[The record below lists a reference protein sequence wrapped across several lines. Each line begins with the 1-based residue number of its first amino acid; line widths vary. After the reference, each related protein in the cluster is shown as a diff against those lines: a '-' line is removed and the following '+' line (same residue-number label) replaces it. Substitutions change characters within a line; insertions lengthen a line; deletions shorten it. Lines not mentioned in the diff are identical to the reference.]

1 VEEYERLAR
10 AARVDR
16 DLHRHLTTIISTA
29 RTILIVNGTIAARSL
44 SRDRLVVCDVALF
57 YAERSGGIRTYLNEK
72 ARHARESGAFEHHLV
87 IPGRRERHTSGRHEL
102 RSLQLAA
109 SNGYRLPLGTVR
121 ETLRAIRPDVVIM
134 HDPFWRPLSVT
145 REAHRLGAA
154 VVAVHH
160 ASPALHAAGIPG
172 PDALYLPALRRIYQH
187 AYEHV
192 DAVMSTVDPW
202 SDLGPPHPPLFAR
215 SVRRRSVEIELRF
228 GLDSAFRPGPTVPG
242 DALLYVGR
250 VSLEKRI
257 GDILDAMA
265 LAGWGRPLR
274 IVGDGPA
281 KPLIEARARRLGLS
295 DLIEMCPFV
304 ADRRALARLYRQ
316 AACVVAPGP
325 HETFGL
331 AVLEA
336 VASGARVVACSS
348 TPAATLAA
356 PLVHTFT
363 PKHPS
368 DLARAVE
375 HALATPPDPAAA
387 FALAA
392 GLSWERVFEAELRGL
407 KRLCR

>member
-1 VEEYERLAR
+1 
-10 AARVDR
+10 
-16 DLHRHLTTIISTA
+16 
-29 RTILIVNGTIAARSL
+29 VNRTIAARRL
-44 SRDRLVVCDVALF
+44 AGDRLVVCDVALF

-72 ARHARESGAFEHHLV
+72 ARYALQSGAFEHHLV
-87 IPGRRERHTSGRHEL
+87 IPGRRERHVGGRHEL

-109 SNGYRLPLGTVR
+109 SNGYRLPLGGRTVR
-121 ETLRAIRPDVVIM
+121 ETLRAIRPDVVIL

-172 PDALYLPALRRIYQH
+172 PDAIYIPALRRIYQH

-202 SDLGPPHPPLFAR
+202 PDS
-215 SVRRRSVEIELRF
+215 RRSAALELRF
-228 GLDSAFRPGPTVPG
+228 GLDQAFRPGPAAAS
-242 DALLYVGR
+242 DALLFVGR

-257 GDILDAMA
+257 ADILDAMA
-265 LAGWGRPLR
+265 VAGWGRRLR

-281 KPLIEARARRLGLS
+281 KPLVEARARRLGL
-295 DLIEMCPFV
+295 DELIEFKPFV
-304 ADRRALARLYRQ
+304 SDRRALARLYRE

-325 HETFGL
+325 YETFGL

-336 VASGARVVACSS
+336 AACGARAVACTS
-348 TPAATLAA
+348 TPAAALAA

-363 PKHPS
+363 PRDPI
-368 DLARAVE
+368 DLARAVDE
-375 HALATPPDPAAA
+375 ALATPRDPAAA
-387 FALAA
+387 SVLAA
-392 GLSWERVFEAELRGL
+392 GLRWECVFETELRGL

>member
-1 VEEYERLAR
+1 VTR
-10 AARVDR
+10 
-16 DLHRHLTTIISTA
+16 
-29 RTILIVNGTIAARSL
+29 TIAARNL
-44 SRDRLVVCDVALF
+44 AGDRFVVCDVALF

-72 ARHARESGAFEHHLV
+72 ARYAVESGAFEHHLV
-87 IPGRRERHTSGRHEL
+87 IPGKREHHSERRHEL

-109 SNGYRLPLGTVR
+109 SNGYRLPLATVR
-121 ETLRAIRPDVVIM
+121 ETLRNIRPDVVIL
-134 HDPFWRPLSVT
+134 HDPFWRPLTVT

-172 PDALYLPALRRIYQH
+172 PDALYIPALKRIYQH

-192 DAVMSTVDPW
+192 DAVMSIVDPEPD
-202 SDLGPPHPPLFAR
+202 SGR
-215 SVRRRSVEIELRF
+215 SAGIELRF
-228 GLDSAFRPGPTVPG
+228 GLHQAFRPGPAAPN
-242 DALLYVGR
+242 DALLFVGR

-281 KPLIEARARRLGLS
+281 KPFVEARARRLGL
-295 DLIEMCPFV
+295 DELIEFRPFV
-304 ADRRALARLYRQ
+304 SDRRALARLYRE

-336 VASGARVVACSS
+336 AASGARVVACSS
-348 TPAATLAA
+348 TPAAALAA

-363 PKHPS
+363 PKDPV
-368 DLARAVE
+368 DLARAVDL
-375 HALATPPDPAAA
+375 ALATRPDPAKASE
-387 FALAA
+387 LAA
-392 GLSWERVFEAELRGL
+392 SLSWERVFEAELREL
-407 KRLCR
+407 ERLCR